1 MAKKKIVVTGAA
13 GHVTGCILDALR
25 ERYELVLLD
34 VTKESK
40 KGVIDDIVIC
50 DVGDGDVEKYRHH
63 FKGADAVIH
72 HARVPDRQR
81 DPQQVSGPNRQWLAD
96 PQILPLDGYIAER
109 HMVDM
114 AYNVY
119 KCALLE
125 DVKRV
130 IVASS
135 NHATDW
141 YETKLHFGKMDV
153 VDHTT
158 YPKSDNLYGWA
169 KIAYEA
175 LGFVF
180 ATGRFGKVVE
190 SVNIRIGAPRN
201 LDIPAL
207 AKNQTSLRRD
217 LACYISDRDMSQLYV
232 KSIDTDD
239 IRDEDGIPFQAFYGV
254 SNNTR
259 SCWSNVNARKV
270 IGYDPQDDSELVYAE
285 ELRKHLKA
293 PGKTYAAGP
302 E

>member
-1 MAKKKIVVTGAA
+1 
-13 GHVTGCILDALR
+13 
-25 ERYELVLLD
+25 
-34 VTKESK
+34 
-40 KGVIDDIVIC
+40 
-50 DVGDGDVEKYRHH
+50 
-63 FKGADAVIH
+63 
-72 HARVPDRQR
+72 
-81 DPQQVSGPNRQWLAD
+81 
-96 PQILPLDGYIAER
+96 
-109 HMVDM
+109 M

-153 VDHTT
+153 VDHKS

-180 ATGRFGKVVE
+180 ASGRFGKVVE
-190 SVNIRIGAPRN
+190 SVNIRIGAPRD
-201 LDIPAL
+201 LDIAAL

-232 KSIDTDD
+232 KSIDADD

-254 SNNTR
+254 SNNAR
-259 SCWSNVNARKV
+259 SCWSIVNARDV
-270 IGYDPQDDSELVYAE
+270 IGYDPEDDSELVYAD

>member
-1 MAKKKIVVTGAA
+1 MPKKKVVVTGAA

-34 VTKESK
+34 VGKESK
-40 KGVIDDIVIC
+40 KGVIDDIIVA
-50 DVGDGDVEKYRHH
+50 DVSDPDLEKYRHH
-63 FKGADAVIH
+63 FKGADVAIH
-72 HARVPDRQR
+72 HARVPNQR
-81 DPQQVSGPNRQWLAD
+81 DPKLTSGPNKQWLAE
-96 PQILPLDGYIAER
+96 PQIHPVEGYIAER
-109 HMVDM
+109 TMLDMV
-114 AYNVY
+114 YNVY

-125 DVKRV
+125 GVKRV

-141 YETKLHFGKMDV
+141 YEHQLHFGKMDV
-153 VDHTT
+153 VDHKT

-180 ATGRFGKVVE
+180 ASGRFGKVVE
-190 SVNIRIGAPRN
+190 SVNI
-201 LDIPAL
+201 
-207 AKNQTSLRRD
+207 RD

-232 KSIDTDD
+232 KSIEAED

-254 SNNTR
+254 SNNAR
-259 SCWSNVNARKV
+259 SCWSIVNAREV

>member
-25 ERYELVLLD
+25 ERYDLVLLD

-40 KGVIDDIVIC
+40 KGTIDDIVIA
-50 DVGDGDVEKYRHH
+50 DVSDPDIEKYRHH
-63 FKGADAVIH
+63 FKGAYAAIH
-72 HARVPDRQR
+72 HARVPNQR
-81 DPQQVSGPNRQWLAD
+81 DPKLTSGPNRQWIA
-96 PQILPLDGYIAER
+96 PPAVHPVEGYIAER
-109 HMVDM
+109 TMLDM

-125 DVKRV
+125 GVKRV

-141 YETKLHFGKMDV
+141 YESKLHFGKMDI
-153 VDHTT
+153 VDSET

-180 ATGRFGKVVE
+180 ASGRFGKVVE
-190 SVNIRIGAPRN
+190 SVNIRIGAPRD
-201 LDIPAL
+201 LDIAAL

-232 KSIDTDD
+232 KSIDADD
-239 IRDEDGIPFQAFYGV
+239 IRDKDGVPFQAFYGV
-254 SNNTR
+254 SNNAR
-259 SCWSNVNARKV
+259 SCWSIVNAREV
-270 IGYDPQDDSELVYAE
+270 IGYDPEDDSELVYAE

>member
-1 MAKKKIVVTGAA
+1 MARKKIVVTGAA

-25 ERYELVLLD
+25 ERYDLVLLD

-40 KGVIDDIVIC
+40 KGTIDDIVIA
-50 DVGDGDVEKYRHH
+50 DVSDPDIEKYRHH

-72 HARVPDRQR
+72 HARVPNQR
-81 DPQQVSGPNRQWLAD
+81 DPKRTSGPNKQWLAA
-96 PQILPLDGYIAER
+96 PQIHPVEGYIAER
-109 HMVDM
+109 TMLDMV
-114 AYNVY
+114 YNIY

-125 DVKRV
+125 GVKRV

-141 YETKLHFGKMDV
+141 YESKLHFGKMDI
-153 VDHTT
+153 VDSKT
-158 YPKSDNLYGWA
+158 YPKSDNLYGWC

-180 ATGRFGKVVE
+180 ASGRFGKVVE
-190 SVNIRIGAPRN
+190 SVNIRIGAPRD
-201 LDIPAL
+201 LDIAAL

-232 KSIDTDD
+232 KSIEAED
-239 IRDEDGIPFQAFYGV
+239 IRDEDGVPFQAFYGV
-254 SNNTR
+254 SNNAR
-259 SCWSNVNARKV
+259 SCWSIVNAREV
-270 IGYDPQDDSELVYAE
+270 IGYDPEDDSELVYAE
-285 ELRKHLKA
+285 ELRQHLKA